1 MWTWDHGF
9 LQILPWIVIAE
20 FQLYSKVRLCTTY
33 FFHVPRTLTCP
44 LFNLLLMPEVA
55 AKYMEACIN
64 RREIKWKGDS
74 FGCVSC
80 NWDLSLPLCLSCTKA
95 RENYYERGLLNT
107 LLCVYGNSADE
118 KKIILLREMLKF
130 FSCHELS
137 VWRVF
142 TTSPGKS
149 FLRWKYGP
157 GTMQRVHDQ
166 GDLSSERILAVV
178 ELGEMDAAKRDD
190 QCQDHEKPQQH

>member
-80 NWDLSLPLCLSCTKA
+80 NWDLSLSLYLSLCLSCTKA
-95 RENYYERGLLNT
+95 RKNDYERRLLNI
-107 LLCVYGNSADE
+107 LLCIYGNSADE
-118 KKIILLREMLKF
+118 KKIIWLREMLKF

-157 GTMQRVHDQ
+157 GTMPT
-166 GDLSSERILAVV
+166 SSRSRRPV
-178 ELGEMDAAKRDD
+178 EWADIGCGGAWRDGRS
-190 QCQDHEKPQQH
+190 QAWWPM